1 LTNFTSDNTQRLLE
15 VRSECLTKLTESLS
29 QVSDAIH
36 RKANADEVRR
46 IAEDKVDMTF
56 FKTSLQ

>member
-1 LTNFTSDNTQRLLE
+1 LLE
-15 VRSECLTKLTESLS
+15 VRNECLTKLTESLS